1 MNWYKYEHLTEWLV
15 NACREGKNILTIKYL
30 YLVLRISVCGVS
42 LIKKNDSNSFYE
54 HPAV

>member
-1 MNWYKYEHLTEWLV
+1 MSIWQNGLLMLV
-15 NACREGKNILTIKYL
+15 GKEKTYTIKYL